1 MTDTPD
7 MFNGDPKM
15 QAVRLGIETLRF
27 VEREPVGKY
36 LVERAHMD
44 RIEALEALAEANPED
59 TKLIRKLQNDSKV
72 TALFLRWL
80 DEAIEAG
87 QVAEQNIA
95 MEDAANKEI

>member
-1 MTDTPD
+1 MTDIPD

-15 QAVRLGIETLRF
+15 QVVRLGIETLHF

-36 LVERAHMD
+36 LVERAHMK
-44 RIEALEALAEANPED
+44 RVEALEALADVDPED
-59 TKLIRKLQNDSKV
+59 SKTIRKSQNDSKI
-72 TALFLRWL
+72 TDLFLRWL

-95 MEDAANKEI
+95 MEDAANKDI